1 MWGRRDTQKN
11 YDLTM
16 APNKSQ
22 GWDEDPDLETKKYTV
37 QVAVTYHL
45 VLEADNA
52 EQAEEIASYDYADD
66 PVAVVIDSIDVYE
79 LTTDKKESN

>member
-1 MWGRRDTQKN
+1 MV
-11 YDLTM
+11 
-16 APNKSQ
+16 ANKTES
-22 GWDEDPDLETKKYTV
+22 WDEDPNLETKKYIV

-45 VLEADNA
+45 LLEADNA
-52 EQAEEIASYDYADD
+52 EQAEEIATYDYADN